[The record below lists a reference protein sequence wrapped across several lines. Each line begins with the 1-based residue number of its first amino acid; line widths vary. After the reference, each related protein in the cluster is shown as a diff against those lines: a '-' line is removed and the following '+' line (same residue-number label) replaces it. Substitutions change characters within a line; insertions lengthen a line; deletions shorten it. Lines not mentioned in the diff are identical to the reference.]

1 MEGAPARMYGG
12 DSAACDASA
21 AALAELPCFDVE
33 SFRVDADSTCRYS
46 TRVRMAGRGE
56 WVFATRWSEMEALIK
71 DLRALFT
78 SMPENLVLPKYF
90 FKTTDEAKLEARR
103 LQLQEFWDETMN
115 WLGQDDPAS
124 AVNLMETKPLA
135 RFLQSVEHEFH
146 EEGAGGA
153 APPPPVA
160 GGYEPEP
167 EPQAAVGGRRPPRG
181 RRAPSPAD
189 DTPFFNERRKMAPSD
204 FEALRTLGKGSF
216 GKVLLVRKKSGES
229 GGQLFAMKILQKRK
243 VVARNQVE
251 HTRAERNVL
260 ERMRDIP
267 FIVGVHFAFQTEE
280 QLFLVLDFVPG
291 GELFF
296 HLKEH
301 GRFAEKAVRTRPHTT
316 ASCPLASL

>member
-1 MEGAPARMYGG
+1 
-12 DSAACDASA
+12 
-21 AALAELPCFDVE
+21 
-33 SFRVDADSTCRYS
+33 
-46 TRVRMAGRGE
+46 
-56 WVFATRWSEMEALIK
+56 
-71 DLRALFT
+71 
-78 SMPENLVLPKYF
+78 
-90 FKTTDEAKLEARR
+90 
-103 LQLQEFWDETMN
+103 
-115 WLGQDDPAS
+115 
-124 AVNLMETKPLA
+124 
-135 RFLQSVEHEFH
+135 
-146 EEGAGGA
+146 
-153 APPPPVA
+153 
-160 GGYEPEP
+160 
-167 EPQAAVGGRRPPRG
+167 
-181 RRAPSPAD
+181 
-189 DTPFFNERRKMAPSD
+189 MAPSD